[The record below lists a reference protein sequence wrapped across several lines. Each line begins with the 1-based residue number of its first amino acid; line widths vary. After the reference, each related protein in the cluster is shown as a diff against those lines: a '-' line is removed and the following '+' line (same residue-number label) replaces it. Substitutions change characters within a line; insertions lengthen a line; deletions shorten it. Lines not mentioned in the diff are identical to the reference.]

1 MDERRQWLDSEL
13 ENVLSKKHAMEALQE
28 ELEKREGILQEREQM
43 MKDKSKLEMKKLR
56 SSQVLSKV
64 RKLGIISY

>member
-1 MDERRQWLDSEL
+1 
-13 ENVLSKKHAMEALQE
+13 MEALQE